1 MSFSI
6 RIKESAAKELKRVA
20 KPERT
25 RIVATI
31 DRLAESP
38 HLGTALK
45 GDMRGLRRIRIGDHR
60 VLYEVRGDEL
70 IVLVVRI
77 AHRGVAY
84 RRRPT

>member
-20 KPERT
+20 KPEQT
-25 RIVATI
+25 RIVAAI

-77 AHRGVAY
+77 AHRGDAY

>member
-70 IVLVVRI
+70 VVLVVRI
-77 AHRGVAY
+77 AHPGVAY

>member
-77 AHRGVAY
+77 AHRGDAY

>member
-6 RIKESAAKELKRVA
+6 RIKESAAKDLKRVA

-77 AHRGVAY
+77 AHRGDAY
-84 RRRPT
+84 QRRPT

>member
-77 AHRGVAY
+77 AHRGDAY
-84 RRRPT
+84 QRRPT

>member
-1 MSFSI
+1 VSFSI

-77 AHRGVAY
+77 AHRGDAY
-84 RRRPT
+84 QRRPT